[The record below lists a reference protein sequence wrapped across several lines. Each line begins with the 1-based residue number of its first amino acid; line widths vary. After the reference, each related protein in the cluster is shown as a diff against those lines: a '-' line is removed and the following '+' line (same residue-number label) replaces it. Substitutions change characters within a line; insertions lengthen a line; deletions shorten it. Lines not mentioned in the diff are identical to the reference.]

1 IKPRKRLEDFVQV
14 VARLR
19 DRHLDVLGAIAGG
32 GRFIDPAYLEQL
44 KGLVAQL
51 ELQHQCL
58 FVGNLDPVAPFFK
71 AIEISVNTAEM
82 EILSMSLCEAQ
93 ACAKPT
99 IAYGVGGNPEALP
112 DPWCVTP
119 FGDLDALEEKAF
131 RLVTDEAFRQRMGQS
146 AERFVRE
153 NFDA

>member
-1 IKPRKRLEDFVQV
+1 
-14 VARLR
+14 
-19 DRHLDVLGAIAGG
+19 
-32 GRFIDPAYLEQL
+32 
-44 KGLVAQL
+44 
-51 ELQHQCL
+51 CL

-71 AIEISVNTAEM
+71 AIDISVNTAEM

-119 FGDLDALEEKAF
+119 FGDLDALQEKRF
-131 RLVTDEAFRQRMGQS
+131 RWWTDEAVGQRMGQS

-153 NFDA
+153 NFDAPVLAARQAAIYEEILGRPLRAETNPAQHRLVEASV